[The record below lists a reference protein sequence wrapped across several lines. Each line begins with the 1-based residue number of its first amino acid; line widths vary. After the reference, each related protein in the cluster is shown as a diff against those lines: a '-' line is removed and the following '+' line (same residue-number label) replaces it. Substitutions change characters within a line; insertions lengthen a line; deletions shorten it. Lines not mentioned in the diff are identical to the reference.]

1 MPALRRHKLAWLSPH
16 GWRQAL
22 AFAPDHA
29 QALQTWRRE
38 DWPLVARRPDVDAAD
53 AAGLVS
59 LGLPLPPCPVNGKV
73 RIALRVPAGA
83 VLRSSEAL
91 TLVSVLPALP
101 PRWQAG
107 AAALT
112 AQAAAQHILLRV
124 YGSAAWQS
132 LTGLHYL
139 GPRSDIDLLFYP
151 DSLAALEAGA
161 ALFQRHAEHL
171 PLDGEIVFPSGRAVA
186 FKEWLLA
193 LEAGADMRVM
203 VKDEAGVSLQRIA
216 ALADELAQ
224 AAGRR

>member
-22 AFAPDHA
+22 AFAPDHT

-38 DWPLVARRPDVDAAD
+38 DWPLVARRPDAD
-53 AAGLVS
+53 AAAGEVS
-59 LGLPLPPCPVNGKV
+59 LGLPLPPCPRNGKV
-73 RIALRVPAGA
+73 RIALRLPAGA

-112 AQAAAQHILLRV
+112 AQAAAQHVLLRV

-151 DSLAALEAGA
+151 ESLAALEAGA

-216 ALADELAQ
+216 ALAGELAQ